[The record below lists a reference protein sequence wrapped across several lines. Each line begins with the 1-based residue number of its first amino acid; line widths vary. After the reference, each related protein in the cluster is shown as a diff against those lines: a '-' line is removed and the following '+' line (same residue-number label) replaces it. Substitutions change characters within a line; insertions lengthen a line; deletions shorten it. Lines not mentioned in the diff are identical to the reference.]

1 MHPSE
6 KVKTHRKP
14 TNLSLD
20 NELLREAKALGI
32 NVSRS
37 AEAGIEVAVRRQKQL
52 NWLKENAAAVES
64 SNAYVEEKGLPLS
77 KHRWYFDPDQ
87 ETWYITLS
95 PKINFNRKV
104 TMFDQVIA
112 VIKKLTEAGVSL
124 LALAIVAQIIFGE
137 VVPFIGG
144 DVIGNITAIVDTLG
158 AQGLVG
164 LAAVGVIYAIF
175 NRSS

>member
-77 KHRWYFDPDQ
+77 KYR
-87 ETWYITLS
+87 
-95 PKINFNRKV
+95 
-104 TMFDQVIA
+104 
-112 VIKKLTEAGVSL
+112 
-124 LALAIVAQIIFGE
+124 
-137 VVPFIGG
+137 
-144 DVIGNITAIVDTLG
+144 
-158 AQGLVG
+158 
-164 LAAVGVIYAIF
+164 
-175 NRSS
+175 

>member
-64 SNAYVEEKGLPLS
+64 SNAYVEEKACHS
-77 KHRWYFDPDQ
+77 QSIAD
-87 ETWYITLS
+87 TL
-95 PKINFNRKV
+95 IR
-104 TMFDQVIA
+104 
-112 VIKKLTEAGVSL
+112 IKKRG
-124 LALAIVAQIIFGE
+124 I
-137 VVPFIGG
+137 
-144 DVIGNITAIVDTLG
+144 
-158 AQGLVG
+158 
-164 LAAVGVIYAIF
+164 
-175 NRSS
+175 